1 MKGLQF
7 IVTFAKASNCF

>member
-7 IVTFAKASNCF
+7 